1 MKYETWKVAGNGRKT
16 TLASAISN
24 RTFASQNR
32 GSSFLLSFFIRA
44 RPAAFHKPLVCH
56 HVVAMS
62 AYEDLL
68 REAFRRV
75 PEPARFL
82 SLPTLAAY
90 DDFQRASTAE
100 LSFRFERVRLAV
112 AMSILQLLA
121 DLGNHEDSR
130 RVVDVLHRAL
140 RARSVAEIDAN
151 MHKEVKTFER
161 LYTNLYVN
169 EEGEQLLNLFERALD
184 ADSKPLLDG
193 VISDATLLA
202 RELDFTREDDED
214 E

>member
-1 MKYETWKVAGNGRKT
+1 
-16 TLASAISN
+16 
-24 RTFASQNR
+24 
-32 GSSFLLSFFIRA
+32 
-44 RPAAFHKPLVCH
+44 
-56 HVVAMS
+56 MS

-90 DDFQRASTAE
+90 ADFQRASTAE

-121 DLGNHEDSR
+121 DLGDHEDSR

-140 RARSVAEIDAN
+140 RARSVAEIDAT
-151 MHKEVKTFER
+151 MHKEARTFER

-169 EEGEQLLNLFERALD
+169 EEGEQLLNLFERTLD

-193 VISDATLLA
+193 VINDATLLA
-202 RELDFTREDDED
+202 RELDFTREDEDDE